1 MPPGL
6 ALLALALA
14 LAPTPGARRLSRVQH
29 GPCAYTF
36 VLPELD
42 AGCAGDALSNNALQR
57 DAPHAEPEPPA
68 RRLQHLEHAM
78 ENYTQWLQKV
88 SPGALERLEAC
99 RRPSPR
105 ASASS
110 PACVQTSPGVCKPR
124 SPACAPS
131 WHNLGL

>member
-88 SPGALERLEAC
+88 SPGALGLQA
-99 RRPSPR
+99 
-105 ASASS
+105 
-110 PACVQTSPGVCKPR
+110 PAGAPHPGECELPARVQTSRRVRALLPR
-124 SPACAPS
+124 VRPKLAR
-131 WHNLGL
+131 LGTL